1 MKNRSLLALVLAHA
15 LLVSVAGQSPS
26 SATQTPSQK
35 REGVPDK
42 DDVVRITSNLV
53 QVDAVVTDKKG
64 QPVTDLRPE
73 EFEIYEDNRPQKI
86 TNFSFVSVEPGA
98 QPAGVPAPESATAHA
113 HAGEAVAPVPPVRL
127 RPEEVRRTF
136 ALVVDDLGLSFESMH
151 FVRAALRKFVDE
163 QMQPGDLVAII
174 RTGAGVGAL
183 QQFTS
188 DKRLLYAAIERVKW
202 NSRGRSGIAAFS
214 PIQDSPLDTFNKM
227 PQGDGSPAPLNPGTK
242 TDLEKDVRQRQSDFS
257 DQIFSVGTLGALNY
271 IIRGL

>member
-1 MKNRSLLALVLAHA
+1 MKRQTILTLILLQSLFI
-15 LLVSVAGQSPS
+15 ST
-26 SATQTPSQK
+26 SAQPPTPTPGAPQK
-35 REGVPDK
+35 PETTIAR

-53 QVDAVVTDKKG
+53 QIDAVVTDRKG
-64 QPVTDLRPE
+64 KAVAGLGTED
-73 EFEIYEDNRPQKI
+73 FEIYEDGRPQRI
-86 TNFSFVSVEPGA
+86 TNFSFIARDEVGVSTNA
-98 QPAGVPAPESATAHA
+98 LAAKKSDRATTT
-113 HAGEAVAPVPPVRL
+113 VNPVPTIRL
-127 RPEEVRRTF
+127 RPEQIRRTF

-151 FVRAALRKFVDE
+151 YVRAALRKFVDE
-163 QMQPGDLVAII
+163 QIQPGDLVAII

-257 DQIFSVGTLGALNY
+257 DQIFSV
-271 IIRGL
+271 